1 MIHFTRFRFAFRLF
15 QFHFLSS
22 GLLSL
27 FFLKSLFRTN
37 ATTPPLDVAPA
48 AVNATLATH
57 AGHIVTPLLSFAA
70 VCWFFPNTQPG
81 DRAIL
86 PRTCGMPRPIAR
98 PVSAAW
104 PLTAFHERAHS
115 AGGAAIPPSPARA
128 NVWKPPATTSH
139 AVARG
144 A

>member
-15 QFHFLSS
+15 QLHFVSS

-48 AVNATLATH
+48 AVSATLATH
-57 AGHIVTPLLSFAA
+57 AGHICYAAPFFRGRLLL
-70 VCWFFPNTQPG
+70 FPNTQRG

-86 PRTCGMPRPIAR
+86 PKTCGIPRPIAR
-98 PVSAAW
+98 PFSASW
-104 PLTAFHERAHS
+104 PLTAFHERVHS
-115 AGGAAIPPSPARA
+115 SA
-128 NVWKPPATTSH
+128 
-139 AVARG
+139 
-144 A
+144 